1 MAVVRDQAARV
12 LRPDAVETPTPAGGD
27 AATETSVAL
36 AEQFPSDVAE
46 KTKRRPSWAP
56 EKPVIDKPAAAPE
69 APAAAGAPKSGKRKF
84 VMMGAGLVLAL
95 AAASYAGY
103 YTLVRRLYFA
113 PD

>member
-1 MAVVRDQAARV
+1 MIFGIGGEGPGRTAAVPHCAFLGEASMAVVRDQAARV

-36 AEQFPSDVAE
+36 AEQVRSPVAAE
-46 KTKRRPSWAP
+46 TKRRPTAAP

-84 VMMGAGLVLAL
+84 
-95 AAASYAGY
+95 
-103 YTLVRRLYFA
+103 
-113 PD
+113 